1 MLRGQN
7 KKNAARQLSSFTGV
21 GLVQYVLDAALV
33 YALLFGGI
41 ELIVAS
47 LLSRTVVGFAGFYAN
62 RSITFRDTEVDFFT
76 SFLRFLFAWVATT
89 ILSTLGIMLA
99 ISFFVAS
106 SSDPLLGMLVKL
118 VVEAIVFVVAF
129 FIQKFWIFKT

>member
-7 KKNAARQLSSFTGV
+7 KKNTARQLSSFTVV
-21 GLVQYVLDAALV
+21 GLIQYVLDAALV

-41 ELIVAS
+41 ELIIAS
-47 LLSRTVVGFAGFYAN
+47 LLSRTVVGFAGFYVN
-62 RSITFRDTEVDFFT
+62 RSITFRDTDVDFLT
-76 SFLRFLFAWVATT
+76 SFLKFLLAWVATT

-99 ISFFVAS
+99 ITLFVSS

-118 VVEAIVFVVAF
+118 VIEAIVFVVAF